1 MSFLKKILIID
12 DEYHSRLLLEEIL
25 EEYDRELKIMTAEFG
40 REGFEIIKKEKPDVV
55 FLDVMLP
62 VNSGKE
68 ICHKI
73 KNESDLEGVSVVLT
87 SAGNMEYSQL
97 EKAGIGADAYIR
109 KPFSMKKIIE
119 TLEEILK
126 KKGGM
131 K

>member
-1 MSFLKKILIID
+1 MKKILIID
-12 DEYHSRLLLEEIL
+12 DEYHSRLLLQEFL
-25 EEYDRELKIMTAEFG
+25 EEYDSKLKIMTAEFG
-40 REGFEIIKKEKPDVV
+40 EDGFKIIKSEKPDVV

-62 VNSGKE
+62 VNGGKE
-68 ICHKI
+68 ICHEI

-97 EKAGIGADAYIR
+97 EKAEIGADAYIR
-109 KPFSMKKIIE
+109 KPFSMKKVIK
-119 TLEEILK
+119 TLEKILE